1 MKNSMKNLKNAI
13 NKTASVLATAL
24 VVSSA
29 FALPVMSS
37 ATASAAVNT
46 KTLTPL
52 WSLNNFDQPESVVSD
67 ASGQHLYVSNIN
79 GQPTQLN
86 GKGYISKLS
95 INGEVLQQHWLDG
108 MDAPKG
114 MAIKGDT
121 LYVADMQQVHVVSI
135 SEGRIVNS
143 FMASKAKMLN
153 DITIGDDGS
162 VYISDLLG
170 GGIYRIKH
178 HTLAMWFNPTQ
189 LPHPNG
195 LFWQDGSLL
204 VASWGLGMNNDFTT
218 QTPGSIYK
226 IKLGTSANKPSL
238 VPLAAAKQMGNLDGL
253 TQDNGSLYVSDWI
266 SGDLFKIAK
275 DKREKLLTLNPGLAD
290 ISSRN
295 GLLFAPL
302 MMDGIVRAWKI

>member
-1 MKNSMKNLKNAI
+1 MKNLKNKI
-13 NKTASVLATAL
+13 SKTASALTVAATLVL
-24 VVSSA
+24 
-29 FALPVMSS
+29 PIMNS
-37 ATASAAVNT
+37 ATASAAA
-46 KTLTPL
+46 LTPL
-52 WSLNNFDQPESVVSD
+52 WQLNNFDQPESVVSD

-95 INGEVLQQHWLDG
+95 INGKVLNQHWLKG

-121 LYVADMQQVHVVSI
+121 LYVSDMQQVHVVSLSKGEI
-135 SEGRIVNS
+135 ITR
-143 FMASKAKMLN
+143 FTAPKAKMLN

-178 HTLAMWFNPTQ
+178 HTMAMWFNPTQ

-195 LFWQDGSLL
+195 LLWQDGSLL
-204 VASWGLGMNNDFTT
+204 VASWGLGMKGDFTT

-226 IKLGTSANKPSL
+226 MSTTKPSL

-253 TQDNGSLYVSDWI
+253 TQANGSLYVSDWI
-266 SGDLFKIAK
+266 SGDLFKVTTQK
-275 DKREKLLTLNPGLAD
+275 SEKLLTLNPGLAD

-302 MMDGIVRAWKI
+302 MMDGVVRAWRI

>member
-1 MKNSMKNLKNAI
+1 MKNWKSRI
-13 NKTASVLATAL
+13 NKTASALTLAA
-24 VVSSA
+24 A
-29 FALPVMSS
+29 FALTPISAS
-37 ATASAAVNT
+37 ATA
-46 KTLTPL
+46 LTPL
-52 WSLNNFDQPESVVSD
+52 WSLNNFEQPESVISD
-67 ASGQHLYVSNIN
+67 ASGKHLYVSNIN

-95 INGEVLQQHWLDG
+95 INGKVLNQHWLKG

-135 SEGRIVNS
+135 SQQRIVNS
-143 FMASKAKMLN
+143 LIAPKAKMLN

-162 VYISDLLG
+162 VFISDLLG
-170 GGIYRIKH
+170 GGIYRIKSRIESRIKH
-178 HTLAMWFNPTQ
+178 HTLAMWFNPAQ

-195 LFWQDGSLL
+195 LLWHNGSLL
-204 VASWGLGMNNDFTT
+204 VASWGRGLKDDFTT

-226 IKLGTSANKPSL
+226 INMGTTVNKPSL
-238 VPLAAAKQMGNLDGL
+238 EPLAAAKQMGNLDGL
-253 TQDNGSLYVSDWI
+253 TQNNGSLYVSDWI
-266 SGDLFKIAK
+266 SGDLFKVTK
-275 DKREKLLTLNPGLAD
+275 GKREKLLTLNPGLAD

-302 MMDGIVRAWKI
+302 MMDGVVRAWKI